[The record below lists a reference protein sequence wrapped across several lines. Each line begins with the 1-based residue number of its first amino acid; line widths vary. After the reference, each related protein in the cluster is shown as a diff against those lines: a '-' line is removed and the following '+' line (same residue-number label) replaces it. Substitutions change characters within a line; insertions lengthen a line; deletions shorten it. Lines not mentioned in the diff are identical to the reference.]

1 MNRDIYTIG
10 YALHDIGSF
19 IDHLRR
25 HEVTAIADIRS
36 LPYSRFHAQFDRE
49 KLNAALERAGITY
62 LYLGRELGARS
73 RDWSCY
79 VNDQLQYH
87 LLAQTQA
94 FRAGLDDVIKQN
106 NKHRLALMAAEHEPL
121 NCHRAILVARE
132 LVKLGHDVQHILA
145 DGSVESHEHSLS
157 RLINQ
162 LVLRNADNELF
173 RDSNTLEDWAYARQA
188 ERLAHRRK
196 WRSLQRR

>member
-10 YALHDIGSF
+10 YAMHDLGSF
-19 IDHLRR
+19 IDCLQR
-25 HEVTAIADIRS
+25 HGIAGIADIRS

-49 KLNAALERAGITY
+49 KLNAALEHAGIAY

-79 VNDQLQYH
+79 ANDQLQYH
-87 LLAQTQA
+87 LLAQTEV
-94 FRAGLDDVIKQN
+94 FRAGLDVVIKQN
-106 NKHRLALMAAEHEPL
+106 NTHRLALMAAETEPL

-132 LVKLGHDVQHILA
+132 LLRLGHDVQHILA
-145 DGSVESHEHSLS
+145 DGSVESHEHALS

-162 LVLRNADNELF
+162 LVLRNADTELF
-173 RDSNTLEDWAYARQA
+173 RDSNTLEEWAYARQA
-188 ERLAHRRK
+188 ERLAYRRK